1 MCLLV
6 RLCSLENI
14 RSRRIHKKLLA
25 ITRTKIDYNIKSK
38 SLIANALGLSESKA
52 RILMDTV
59 KTDMKCNQIPAERR
73 YLLLSFV
80 DSLICSKLLYL
91 KLCDRN
97 ELLSYIVQLSNLDNV
112 SSNFNK
118 NDREDSIMMLCSY
131 ALACLDRWINKYK
144 DLNDPISDLLKN
156 IEQNRKSELKIM
168 GILDSP
174 SNMKVGYSKT
184 KASESGITSTKS
196 KKAEILESKPPEI
209 EPYPIKALYEESS
222 GDDISA
228 IFGSEHS
235 KCIWDNQTCK
245 ETNKHISANSITLSD
260 FNCLNNISLEA
271 TIKSEDLPVITSD
284 SINSEY
290 SNKQRIL
297 IKDTSS
303 PKLDTV
309 NNDKSDNHLYDLNG
323 NNILQT
329 CQVDFKQKPEGIAQN
344 IISTP
349 YADFHNKNDGYIL
362 TSSSELN
369 LQLQYTRSMW
379 MRETTRATNLSD
391 QLESLKNKYNHLK
404 ESYLILMQKNDALQ
418 SRINFY
424 EMYKSE
430 NFSSLDTQD
439 EFTLKKVKIKDNA
452 YVNNIIS
459 RSSIISK
466 KTIEVNKSLYSNG
479 NRNTLKNMRNLI
491 LNNEWICY
499 EDKILQ
505 IGISSTYTDN
515 TGHICIYFG
524 NKFSFRLEN
533 FEAIIDT
540 NFIESTSLNI
550 YLTYNG
556 LVHDYLLPNQQVYQ
570 EYNIKCLELYEGAPK
585 LLVSFL
591 LPDNTPQKL
600 VLFLPIV
607 ISKFMSPIEKHTDNF
622 VFELWHSEQFLYSEV
637 TNEIQIDEDLQ
648 GSFSGIID
656 ACKLGNALQVFVG
669 NNDNTFV
676 SESPIPESY
685 FFLVGSFKQLRVVV
699 KLEFHSTSPK
709 VCNVRVRA
717 DSSLFSCIISS
728 LICFQLS
735 SSLMT

>member
-6 RLCSLENI
+6 RFFSLGNI
-14 RSRRIHKKLLA
+14 KSRRIHRKLLA
-25 ITRTKIDYNIKSK
+25 ITRTKVDYNTKSK
-38 SLIANALGLSESKA
+38 LLIANALKLSESKA
-52 RILMDTV
+52 RILMDNV
-59 KTDMKCNQIPAERR
+59 KMDMKCNQISAERR

-80 DSLICSKLLYL
+80 DSLICSKLMYL
-91 KLCDRN
+91 KLCN
-97 ELLSYIVQLSNLDNV
+97 CNKLLSYIVELSNLDNV

-144 DLNDPISDLLKN
+144 NFNDPISDLLMN
-156 IEQNRKSELKIM
+156 MEQNRKSELKVM
-168 GILDSP
+168 GTLDSP
-174 SNMKVGYSKT
+174 SNINVGYNTT

-196 KKAEILESKPPEI
+196 KEAEIFESKHPKI

-222 GDDISA
+222 GDGISA
-228 IFGSEHS
+228 TFGSEHS
-235 KCIWDNQTCK
+235 KCIWDDQTYKEANQ
-245 ETNKHISANSITLSD
+245 HISANSITLSD
-260 FNCLNNISLEA
+260 FNYLNNISLEA
-271 TIKSEDLPVITSD
+271 TIKSEDFSVIASD
-284 SINSEY
+284 SIDSEY
-290 SNKQRIL
+290 SNKQGIL

-303 PKLDTV
+303 PQPDTV
-309 NNDKSDNHLYDLNG
+309 NNDKSDDNHLHNLNG

-329 CQVDFKQKPEGIAQN
+329 SQVDFKHKLKDIAQN
-344 IISTP
+344 ISTP
-349 YADFHNKNDGYIL
+349 YTDFHNKSDEYIL

-391 QLESLKNKYNHLK
+391 QLESLKTKYNHLK

-430 NFSSLDTQD
+430 NLPNLDTHD
-439 EFTLKKVKIKDNA
+439 EFTLKKVKIKDDTH
-452 YVNNIIS
+452 VNNIIS
-459 RSSIISK
+459 RSSVISRK
-466 KTIEVNKSLYSNG
+466 AIEVNKSLYSNG
-479 NRNTLKNMRNLI
+479 NRNTLENMRNLI

-533 FEAIIDT
+533 FEAIINT
-540 NFIESTSLNI
+540 NSINSTSLDI
-550 YLTYNG
+550 CLTYNG
-556 LVHDYLLPNQQVYQ
+556 LVHDYLLPNQQIYQ
-570 EYNIKCLELYEGAPK
+570 EYSIKCLELYEGAPK
-585 LLVSFL
+585 LLVNFL

-607 ISKFMSPIEKHTDNF
+607 ISKFMSPIEKHTNNF

-637 TNEIQIDEDLQ
+637 TNEIQIDKDLQ
-648 GSFSGIID
+648 GNLSGIID
-656 ACKLGNALQVFVG
+656 ACKLGNALQVFLG
-669 NNDNTFV
+669 NNDNTLV
-676 SESPIPESY
+676 SESSIPDSY

-699 KLEFHSTSPK
+699 KLEFYSTSAK
-709 VCNVRVRA
+709 VCNMRVRA
-717 DSSLFSCIISS
+717 DSPLFSCIISS
-728 LICFQLS
+728 LIYFQLS
-735 SSLMT
+735 SSIMT